1 MASLIVSQ
9 LGFPSENGYKVWED
23 QSFIKWRKRDSHVT
37 LHCHESVEGSLKYW
51 YERNKVD
58 LSVSKSAVWN
68 DDAVQSAL
76 ESAAFWVK
84 GLPFVKSLSGYWKFL
99 LASNPT
105 AVPKNFYESAFQD
118 SDWETLPVPS
128 NWQMHGYDRPI
139 YTNVVYPFPLDP
151 PHVPTDN
158 PTGCYRTYFH
168 IPKEWKG
175 RRILLHFEAVDS
187 AFCAWVNGVPIGYS
201 QDSRLPAEFEI
212 TDYCYSCDS
221 DKKNVLSVQVF
232 RWSDG
237 SYLEDQDHWWLS
249 GIHRDVLLLSKP
261 QVFIADYFFK
271 SNLADN
277 FSYADIQL
285 EVKIDCLRE
294 TSKDIVLTDFI
305 IEAALYDAGSWYN
318 CDGNVDLLSSNV
330 ANIELNRFPTQ
341 TLGFHGYML
350 EGKLENPKLWSA
362 EHPNL
367 YTLVIILKDA
377 SGKIVDCESCL
388 VGIRQV
394 SKAPKQL
401 LVNGHP
407 VVIRGVNRH
416 EHHPRLGKT
425 NIEACMV
432 KDLVV
437 MKQNNINAVRNS
449 HYPQHPRWYELCDLF
464 GMYMI
469 DEANIETHGF
479 DLSGHLKHPTQE
491 PSWAAAMMDRVI
503 GMVERDKNH
512 ACIFSWSLGN
522 EAGYGPNHSASAG
535 WIRGRDPSRVVH
547 YEGGGSRT
555 LSTDIVCPMYMRVWD
570 IVKIAKDPNESRP
583 LILCEYSHAMGNS
596 CGNIHEYWEAIDN
609 IFGLQGGFI
618 WDWVDQALLKDN
630 GNGSKYWAYGG
641 DFGDSPNDLNFC
653 LNGITW
659 PDRTPHPT
667 LHEVKY
673 VYQPIKVYLR
683 ESTVKIKNTNFYE
696 TTEGLVFEWAVLGDG
711 CELGCG
717 ILSLPVIEP
726 QSSYDI
732 EWKSGPWYPLGA
744 SSDAEEIFLTI
755 TTKLLHSKRWV
766 EAGHVVSSTQVQLPS
781 KRDIVPHIIKTK
793 DDVLSTEILG
803 DNIIISQSKLW
814 EITFNTKTGS
824 LNSWKVEGVPIMKN
838 GLFPCF
844 WRAPT
849 DNDKGGGLSSYQTKW
864 KAACIDEIV
873 FLTESCSIQN
883 KTDNVVKIAVVYL
896 GFIKGEDGTLDEPK
910 KATALFKVD
919 MLYTIHASGDIVI
932 ESNVKPSSGL
942 PPLPRVGVEFHLE
955 KSVDQVKWYG
965 RGPFECYPD
974 RKAAAH
980 VGVYEQSIEG
990 MHVPYIVPGESGG
1003 RADVRWVTFQNKD
1016 GCGIYASTYGK
1027 SPPMQLNASYFSTAE
1042 LDRAVRNEE
1051 LIKGDTIEVHLDH
1064 KHMGIGGDDSW
1075 TPCVHENYL
1084 VPAVPYS
1091 FSIRLCPVTSATSGQ
1106 NLYRSQLQN

>member
-1 MASLIVSQ
+1 MASLIVGQ
-9 LGFPSENGYKVWED
+9 LVFPSENGYKLWED
-23 QSFIKWRKRDSHVT
+23 QSFIKWRKRDPHVT
-37 LHCHESVEGSLKYW
+37 LLCHESVEGSLRYW

-58 LSVSKSAVWN
+58 LSVSNSAVWN
-68 DDAVQSAL
+68 DDAVQRAL
-76 ESAAFWVK
+76 DSAAFWVK

-105 AVPKNFYESAFQD
+105 VVPKNFYESSFQD

-128 NWQMHGYDRPI
+128 NWQMHGFDRPI
-139 YTNVVYPFPLDP
+139 YTNIVYPIPLDP
-151 PHVPTDN
+151 PHVPIDN

-168 IPKEWKG
+168 IPKEWQG

-187 AFCAWVNGVPIGYS
+187 AFYAWINGVPVGYS

-212 TDYCYSCDS
+212 TDYCYSFDS
-221 DKKNVLSVQVF
+221 DKKNVLVVQVF

-277 FSYADIQL
+277 FSYADIQV
-285 EVKIDCLRE
+285 EVKIDCSRE
-294 TSKDIVLTDFI
+294 TSKDKALTNIV

-318 CDGNVDLLSSNV
+318 HDGNVDLLSSNM
-330 ANIELNRFPTQ
+330 ANIKLNPFPTG
-341 TLGFHGYML
+341 TLGFHGYVL
-350 EGKLENPKLWSA
+350 LGKLEKPKLWSA

-377 SGKIVDCESCL
+377 SGNVVDCESCL
-388 VGIRQV
+388 VGIRKV

-407 VVIRGVNRH
+407 VLIRGVNRH

-425 NIEACMV
+425 NIESCMV

-491 PSWAAAMMDRVI
+491 PSWAAAMVDRVI

-522 EAGYGPNHSASAG
+522 ESGYGHNHSASAG
-535 WIRGRDPSRVVH
+535 WIRERDPSRLLH

-555 LSTDIVCPMYMRVWD
+555 PSTDIVCPMYMRVWD
-570 IVKIAKDPNESRP
+570 IVKIAKDPNETRP
-583 LILCEYSHAMGNS
+583 LILCEYSHSMGNS
-596 CGNIHEYWEAIDN
+596 NGNIHEYWEAIDN

-618 WDWVDQALLKDN
+618 WEWVDQSLLKDN
-630 GNGSKYWAYGG
+630 ENGSKYWAYGG

-653 LNGITW
+653 LNGLVW
-659 PDRTPHPT
+659 PDRTPHPA
-667 LHEVKY
+667 LNEVKY

-683 ESTVKIKNTNFYE
+683 ESTIKIKNTNFYE
-696 TTEGLVFEWAVLGDG
+696 TTEGVEFVWAVHGDG
-711 CELGCG
+711 CELECG

-726 QSSYDI
+726 QSSYEI
-732 EWKSGPWYPLGA
+732 EWMSGPWYPLWA

-755 TTKLLHSKRWV
+755 TAQLLQSKRWV
-766 EAGHVVSSTQVQLPS
+766 EAGHVVSSTQVQLPA
-781 KRDIVPHIIKTK
+781 KRDVVPHIIKTK

-803 DNIIISQSKLW
+803 DSIVISQQKLW
-814 EITFNTKTGS
+814 EITLNMKTGS
-824 LNSWKVEGVPIMKN
+824 LDSWKVEGVPIMKN
-838 GLFPCF
+838 GIFPCF

-849 DNDKGGGLSSYQTKW
+849 DNDKGGGPSSYYSRW
-864 KAACIDEIV
+864 KAAHMDDIV

-883 KTDNVVKIAVVYL
+883 KTDQLVKVVVVYL
-896 GFIKGEDGTLDEPK
+896 GVLKGENGTLNELE
-910 KATALFKVD
+910 KADALFKID
-919 MLYTIHASGDIVI
+919 MLYTIHASGDII
-932 ESNVKPSSGL
+932 IDSNVKPSSNL

-965 RGPFECYPD
+965 RGSFECYPD

-980 VGVYEQSIEG
+980 VGVYEHTVDG

-1016 GCGIYASTYGK
+1016 SYGIYASTFGK
-1027 SPPMQLNASYFSTAE
+1027 SPPMQMNASYYSTAE
-1042 LDRAVRNEE
+1042 LDRATHNEE
-1051 LIKGDTIEVHLDH
+1051 LIKGDNIEVHLDH

-1075 TPCVHENYL
+1075 TPCVHEKYL
-1084 VPAVPYS
+1084 IPAVPYS
-1091 FSIRLCPVTSATSGQ
+1091 FSIRLCPVTAATSGQ
-1106 NLYRSQLQN
+1106 NIYKSQLQN